1 MKKYCYC
8 MTGNQVWFDAAVE
21 LYDRNIAEPVFWLGL
36 MIDITRKPKKNLL
49 QKCHEDAR
57 FCSLSD

>member
-21 LYDRNIAEPVFWLGL
+21 LYDRNIAEPVFGWG
-36 MIDITRKPKKNLL
+36 MIDITRKPKKNLV
-49 QKCHEDAR
+49 KV
-57 FCSLSD
+57 S